1 MLWCWP
7 NLTLTSPS
15 AVWDAGC
22 HRDNLADWLDQCSNS
37 EPQSRTKSK
46 ILTSNAAENAPSKF
60 DAKRIKHEEKHGNTW
75 KHHGHIISGSP
86 IFVGGKEGPDL
97 RLTVSW
103 ARSAKVGILLQR
115 CSTLPRSLLWAGS
128 FFFLAFSS
136 RCSIYNSLPEWHRTE
151 LLPISQLEATWWPL
165 VHRDERV

>member
-75 KHHGHIISGSP
+75 KHMETSWTYHIRKPNFCGWQRRSRPAPDSELSQVCKGGDFTSTMFNASKIPAVGR
-86 IFVGGKEGPDL
+86 FVFLSRVQLQVLHIQQLARMASDGAPAHFSTWSNMMTTGP
-97 RLTVSW
+97 
-103 ARSAKVGILLQR
+103 
-115 CSTLPRSLLWAGS
+115 
-128 FFFLAFSS
+128 
-136 RCSIYNSLPEWHRTE
+136 
-151 LLPISQLEATWWPL
+151 
-165 VHRDERV
+165 